1 MHKNKLHASK
11 LFRHN
16 AAMNTAVK
24 KVKPK
29 GRPPGSKREDTLAKL
44 MPIARRLFA
53 ERGFAQTTFKDIG
66 KELGL
71 SHAALYAYFDSKV
84 DLYVATLAD
93 TQALLLPHYI
103 EAIEQS
109 KNFKERL
116 TGILMASAK
125 AHDEDSTITGFLA
138 SVLIEV
144 RRHEEIRGI
153 LLGQNNA
160 VMDALETVFAE
171 GKQSGEIKSTASV
184 SDLAA
189 ALYGGGIGVA
199 LYQYGM
205 QADNLSDAMSVF
217 VELIEAKLF
226 S

>member
-1 MHKNKLHASK
+1 
-11 LFRHN
+11 
-16 AAMNTAVK
+16 
-24 KVKPK
+24 
-29 GRPPGSKREDTLAKL
+29 
-44 MPIARRLFA
+44 
-53 ERGFAQTTFKDIG
+53 
-66 KELGL
+66 
-71 SHAALYAYFDSKV
+71 
-84 DLYVATLAD
+84 LYVATLAD

-103 EAIEQS
+103 ETIEQS
-109 KNFKERL
+109 RNFKERL

-144 RRHEEIRGI
+144 RRHEELRGI